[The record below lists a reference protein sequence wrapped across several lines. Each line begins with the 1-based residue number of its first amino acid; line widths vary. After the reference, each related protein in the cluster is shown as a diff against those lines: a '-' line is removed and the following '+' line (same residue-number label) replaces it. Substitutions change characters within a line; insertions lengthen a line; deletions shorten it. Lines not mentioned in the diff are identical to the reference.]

1 MSAFLLPLKSHHP
14 SLSVQYIMYEPG
26 HNYYERLQRSGNV
39 LILKSDVGKAK
50 PCAVPLPPSG
60 FVYGQGR
67 VRDKEGVGSII
78 SSWETHSI
86 SKLPQAPRDFKTL
99 NVLGL
104 RNGLWTSKELTQ
116 FRHLTDA
123 KVKIREG
130 KARIADKVPDST
142 FGVKVRPSTPIA
154 SVLGNQFG
162 RAAYD
167 ERHEKYSLSQSFS
180 KLPEVQVACLPSVPT
195 KAQKDLTHSSFKMRK
210 FLATAPRTN
219 TNLRTKGTRS
229 VTSLDLSRVVRD
241 SA

>member
-1 MSAFLLPLKSHHP
+1 
-14 SLSVQYIMYEPG
+14 MYEPG
-26 HNYYERLQRSGNV
+26 HNYYEQLQRSGNV

-67 VRDKEGVGSII
+67 VRDKERVGCII
-78 SSWETHSI
+78 SSWETHSV

-104 RNGLWTSKELTQ
+104 RNGLWTSKELSQ
-116 FRHLTDA
+116 FRQVTDA

-130 KARIADKVPDST
+130 KARTAVKVPDST
-142 FGVKVRPSTPIA
+142 FGVKVRPGTPMT
-154 SVLGNQFG
+154 SVMGNEFG

-180 KLPEVQVACLPSVPT
+180 KLPEVQVTRLSAVPNKT
-195 KAQKDLTHSSFKMRK
+195 QKDLNHSNFKMRK
-210 FLATAPRTN
+210 FLATAPRTD
-219 TNLRTKGTRS
+219 THLRKKGTRS
-229 VTSLDLSRVVRD
+229 VTSLDLSQVMRD
-241 SA
+241 PV